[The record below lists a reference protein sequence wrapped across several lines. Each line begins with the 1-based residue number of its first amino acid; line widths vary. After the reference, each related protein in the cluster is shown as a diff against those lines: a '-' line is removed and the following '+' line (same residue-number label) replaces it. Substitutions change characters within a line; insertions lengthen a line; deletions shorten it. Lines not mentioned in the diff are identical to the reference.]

1 MVSISGWGNMV
12 NTHSNA
18 GNVNFLGNNQL
29 FKQFRRILFC
39 VLCLLGLT
47 PMSSVRA
54 ANECDSFLSCCDTGK
69 NCRQFYLGGIV
80 GADFGTLNKVPG
92 NSTVVPNDSLFTAG
106 GTVGMRYLRNDGA
119 WRFEFEGRGREQ
131 IADRLTDSTLG
142 FDATTAARDGWS
154 TMVNIWRDY
163 SIVGDIDVYAGGGI
177 GAGGYRSVLNVT
189 LAAAPTISGNEN
201 VANFAWQAGGG
212 LIYNASDRMAL
223 DLGYRFFS
231 ISDMNA
237 SAIDNLS
244 GPFSYTT
251 NYSASELLLTLRIY
265 EPFRR
270 WR

>member
-29 FKQFRRILFC
+29 FKQFRLVGLC
-39 VLCLLGLT
+39 VLSLLGLT
-47 PMSSVRA
+47 AINAVQA

-80 GADFGTLNKVPG
+80 GADFGTLNKEEGVA
-92 NSTVVPNDSLFTAG
+92 TVVPNQSLFTAG
-106 GTVGMRYLRNDGA
+106 GALGVRYLRDDGA
-119 WRFEFEGRGREQ
+119 WRFEFEGRGRDQ
-131 IADRLTDSTLG
+131 IS
-142 FDATTAARDGWS
+142 ATAVEAGSVATVAARDGWS
-154 TMVNIWRDY
+154 TMVNVWRDY
-163 SIVGDIDVYAGGGI
+163 KVIGDFNLYAGGGI

-189 LAAAPTISGNEN
+189 IAAAPTISGNEN

>member
-1 MVSISGWGNMV
+1 MGY
-12 NTHSNA
+12 THSNA
-18 GNVNFLGNNQL
+18 GNVNFLGNSQL

-80 GADFGTLNKVPG
+80 GADFGTLNKEPGTVTAVPQ
-92 NSTVVPNDSLFTAG
+92 TAVPNQSLFTAG
-106 GTVGMRYLRNDGA
+106 GTLGIRSLRNNGA

-131 IADRLTDSTLG
+131 ISATDTIAGGS
-142 FDATTAARDGWS
+142 ATVAARDGWS

-163 SIVGDIDVYAGGGI
+163 NVVGDVALYAGAGI
-177 GAGGYRSVLNVT
+177 GAGGYRSVVNASIPGV
-189 LAAAPTISGNEN
+189 PGSISSNEN
-201 VANFAWQAGGG
+201 VSNFAWQAGGG
-212 LIYNASDRMAL
+212 VIYNVSKHIAV

-231 ISDMNA
+231 IG
-237 SAIDNLS
+237 DNTENIQNFGVPGEYL
-244 GPFSYTT
+244 T
-251 NYSASELLLTLRIY
+251 NYSASELLLTVRIY